1 MRENLKASR
10 ITAVGLRAVAFALY
24 AVTAN
29 SASLAAPQAAEPLAC
44 VPARGDDPEPWTW
57 NSRILASF
65 RPDTPKPEFVGAF
78 GDDRSQYE
86 LSLWRDSKGVFGELR
101 SPVLEADSPTSR
113 LYDPHFDPKTGTVD
127 FTVRFNDGERR
138 FAGTLRSDSVTG
150 IVQHAGHG
158 EPVAWQRVRANGA
171 ASRNRASD
179 FYTSRAKFECATIL
193 FRRH

>member
-1 MRENLKASR
+1 MRENLRASR
-10 ITAVGLRAVAFALY
+10 ITAMGWRGVALALFVAIDCFA
-24 AVTAN
+24 AAT
-29 SASLAAPQAAEPLAC
+29 APQGAEPLAC
-44 VPARGDDPEPWTW
+44 VPARSDDPEPWTW
-57 NSRILASF
+57 NSRILASY

-127 FTVRFNDGERR
+127 FTVRFKDGERR

-150 IVQHAGHG
+150 TVQHIGRG
-158 EPVAWQRVRANGA
+158 EPVAWQKLRANRVHGA
-171 ASRNRASD
+171 ASD
-179 FYTSRAKFECATIL
+179 FYTSRAQFECAMIL